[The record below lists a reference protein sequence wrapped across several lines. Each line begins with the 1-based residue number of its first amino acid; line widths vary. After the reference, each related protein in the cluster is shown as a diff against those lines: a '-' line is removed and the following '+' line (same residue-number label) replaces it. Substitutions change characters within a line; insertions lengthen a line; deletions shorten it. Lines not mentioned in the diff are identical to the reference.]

1 MIYHAISFLRAL
13 NTAPY
18 FMITIAFPEQT
29 TASDTIYRA
38 IREGIVSGHYAPG
51 ERLVHRQLAKHFS
64 SSSIPVLEALRR
76 LEGEGLV
83 VSQPNV
89 GARVK
94 VWTEEDIIATY
105 MAREAL
111 EGVTCRLFAINASP
125 KEKAKCNL
133 YNEMFDEACRN
144 GEVDEATR
152 IDSEFHLYIAGNY
165 NADARELA
173 LFRIMKNS
181 CLLTLTLRSIAMV
194 KTVDKSYAGPIG
206 VHDELIA
213 ALNSGD
219 GDIAEAAGRKHV
231 RSSMEGL
238 VREFAEK
245 KLKIA

>member
-1 MIYHAISFLRAL
+1 MELL
-13 NTAPY
+13 TAV
-18 FMITIAFPEQT
+18 EQT
-29 TASDTIYRA
+29 TTSESIYKA
-38 IREGIVSGHYAPG
+38 IREGIIRGKWMPG

-94 VWTEEDIIATY
+94 LWTEEDVIATY
-105 MAREAL
+105 LAREAL

-125 KEKAKCNL
+125 REKAKCDL
-133 YNEMFDEACRN
+133 ICEQFDEACRN

-152 IDSEFHLYIAGNY
+152 IDQELHLYIAGNY
-165 NADARELA
+165 NAAARELA

-194 KTVDKSYAGPIG
+194 IPLDKSYAGPIG
-206 VHDELIA
+206 IHDELIA

-219 GDIAEAAGRKHV
+219 GDRAEAAGKKHV
-231 RSSMEGL
+231 RSSLEGL
-238 VREFAEK
+238 VGELTDS
-245 KLKIA
+245 KLRII